1 MINERYKNIK
11 NLDENNIKEINFKNK
26 NHSRNKSE
34 DLNNYQVDTNG
45 YKLSS
50 TGEDKS
56 SNFNSK
62 DDLVLFQDKYE
73 KKNKTQN
80 NNETFMNTMDNMD
93 KSTSNN
99 VSSSS
104 SAKTKTKIQSSR
116 ALSSLMFSKYIN
128 INMNINNIK
137 GTKKKKIKKVTFKKK
152 IFEVIE
158 IESFKKYNLD
168 NGFNPDYK
176 TDTKCSCII
185 Y

>member
-1 MINERYKNIK
+1 MINERYKKNK
-11 NLDENNIKEINFKNK
+11 NLDENNIKDINFKNK

-34 DLNNYQVDTNG
+34 DLRNYQVDTNG
-45 YKLSS
+45 FKLSS

-62 DDLVLFQDKYE
+62 DDSVLFQDKYE
-73 KKNKTQN
+73 KKNKIQY
-80 NNETFMNTMDNMD
+80 NNETFMNTIDNID

-99 VSSSS
+99 LSSTSN
-104 SAKTKTKIQSSR
+104 AKMKSKIQSLRS
-116 ALSSLMFSKYIN
+116 LSSLMCSKYIN
-128 INMNINNIK
+128 MNMNNMNS
-137 GTKKKKIKKVTFKKK
+137 TKKKKIKKVTFKKK

-158 IESFKKYNLD
+158 IESYKKYNLD